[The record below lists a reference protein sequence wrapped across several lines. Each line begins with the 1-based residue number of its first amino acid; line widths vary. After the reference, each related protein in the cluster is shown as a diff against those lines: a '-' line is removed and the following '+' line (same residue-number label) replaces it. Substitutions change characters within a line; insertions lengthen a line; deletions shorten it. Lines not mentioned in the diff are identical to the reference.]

1 MEYSPITTHIAA
13 MLEHLGEEPT
23 RAVYMVVKELYR
35 LETANMDFNTKP
47 GTREDTKNNFDYDTI
62 RQHL

>member
-13 MLEHLGEEPT
+13 MLERLGDSPR

-35 LETANMDFNTKP
+35 MDTNTVNNTISEPCNQGNVDIFVK
-47 GTREDTKNNFDYDTI
+47 RENNS
-62 RQHL
+62 

>member
-13 MLEHLGEEPT
+13 MLDHLGEEPT

-47 GTREDTKNNFDYDTI
+47 GTREDTKNNF
-62 RQHL
+62 